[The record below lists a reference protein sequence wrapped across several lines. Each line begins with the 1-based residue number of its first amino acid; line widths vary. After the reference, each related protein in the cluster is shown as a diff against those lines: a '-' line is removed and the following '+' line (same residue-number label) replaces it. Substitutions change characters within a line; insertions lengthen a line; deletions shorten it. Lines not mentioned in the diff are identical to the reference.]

1 MVQADSSGNSERC
14 SGTFRGE
21 AKERKKII
29 DWLDWKQISG
39 FVGGKSVE
47 LDSEQSKMVAAWNI
61 LDGKIDFLQI
71 NEVAEYLQIEDVEL
85 LIDGLLILKK
95 HNNDNNHTN

>member
-1 MVQADSSGNSERC
+1 M
-14 SGTFRGE
+14 
-21 AKERKKII
+21 
-29 DWLDWKQISG
+29 SG

-47 LDSEQSKMVAAWNI
+47 LDPEQSKMVAAWNI

-71 NEVAEYLQIEDVEL
+71 NEVAEYLQVVDIEL

-95 HNNDNNHTN
+95 HNNDNNQSN